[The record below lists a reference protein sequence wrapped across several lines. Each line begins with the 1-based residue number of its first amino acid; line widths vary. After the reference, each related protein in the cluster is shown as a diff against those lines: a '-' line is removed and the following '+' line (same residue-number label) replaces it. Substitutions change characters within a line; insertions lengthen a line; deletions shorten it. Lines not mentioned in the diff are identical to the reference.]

1 MKRRIGVN
9 SRADTAAAAICSPR
23 VLDIA
28 SSVRYFVTT
37 VQMSNRLTRWIMLSM
52 LLGVVVGCMCN
63 AMAGSERARIIAD
76 HFSMITD
83 IFLRMIKMII
93 GPLVFSTLVSGI
105 ASMQDTKAIGRIVL
119 KVLAWFFVASLVSL
133 SIGLLFVNC
142 IHPGTNVNLQVA
154 AGAAEVNSNALNWKA
169 FVTHIVPT
177 SIFDAMA
184 GNEIMQILVFSL
196 FFGIALARVT
206 SEAGRSIKRAID
218 GLMEVML
225 RITNTVMCFAPL
237 ATFAALA
244 VAITVRGVG
253 VVITYGRFIG
263 GFYLAL
269 LSLWALLFVAGYMVL
284 GRHIYGLLRCIRE
297 PMLLAFSTAS
307 SEAAYPK
314 LIERLQHVGIPR
326 RIVGFVLP
334 LGYSFN
340 LDGSM
345 VYQAFA
351 AVFIAQ
357 GFHVPMTLG
366 QQITM
371 LLVLMASSKGMAGVP
386 RGALLVV
393 AAISPMFGLPEAGVL
408 FLLGIDQFLDMGRA
422 ATNVLG
428 NSIATAVVARWENE
442 FRPDASD

>member
-1 MKRRIGVN
+1 
-9 SRADTAAAAICSPR
+9 
-23 VLDIA
+23 
-28 SSVRYFVTT
+28 
-37 VQMSNRLTRWIMLSM
+37 MLSM
-52 LLGVVVGCMCN
+52 LLGVVVGGVCN
-63 AMAGSERARIIAD
+63 IVAGSERARIIAD
-76 HFSMITD
+76 HLSVITD

-93 GPLVFSTLVSGI
+93 GPLVFSTLVSGV
-105 ASMQDTKAIGRIVL
+105 AGMQDSNALGRIAL
-119 KVLAWFFVASLVSL
+119 KMLAWFFIASLVSL

-142 IHPGTNVNLQVA
+142 IHPGAGVDLRVA
-154 AGAAEVNSNALNWKA
+154 AGAVEVNANALNWQT

-196 FFGIALARVT
+196 FFGIALAKVT
-206 SEAGRSIKRAID
+206 SESGRSIKRAID

-225 RITNTVMCFAPL
+225 RITNAVMCFAPL

-244 VAITVRGVG
+244 AAMMVKGVG
-253 VVITYGRFIG
+253 MMVTYGRFIG

-269 LSLWALLFVAGYMVL
+269 LSLWVLLFIAGYSVL
-284 GRHIYGLLRCIRE
+284 GRHIYSLVRYIRE
-297 PMLLAFSTAS
+297 PMLVAFSTAS

-314 LIERLQHVGIPR
+314 LIERLQHVGIPS

-351 AVFIAQ
+351 AVFVAQ
-357 GFHVPMTLG
+357 AFHVPMTLG
-366 QQITM
+366 QQVTM
-371 LLVLMASSKGMAGVP
+371 LLVLMVSSKGMAGVP

-408 FLLGIDQFLDMGRA
+408 FLLGIDQFLDMGRT

-442 FRPDASD
+442 FRPDALE

>member
-1 MKRRIGVN
+1 
-9 SRADTAAAAICSPR
+9 
-23 VLDIA
+23 
-28 SSVRYFVTT
+28 
-37 VQMSNRLTRWIMLSM
+37 MLSM
-52 LLGVVVGCMCN
+52 LLGVVVGGVCN
-63 AMAGSERARIIAD
+63 IVAGSERARIIAD
-76 HFSMITD
+76 HFSVITD

-93 GPLVFSTLVSGI
+93 GPLVFSTLVSGV
-105 ASMQDTKAIGRIVL
+105 AGMQDSNALGRIAL
-119 KVLAWFFVASLVSL
+119 KVLAWFFTASLVSL

-142 IHPGTNVNLQVA
+142 IHPGADVNMQAA
-154 AGAAEVNSNALNWKA
+154 AGAFEVNSNAFNWQT
-169 FVTHIVPT
+169 FVSHIVPT

-184 GNEIMQILVFSL
+184 GNEIIQILVFSL
-196 FFGIALARVT
+196 FFGIALAKVT
-206 SEAGRSIKRAID
+206 GESGRSIKRAID

-225 RITNTVMCFAPL
+225 RITNAVMCFAPL

-244 VAITVRGVG
+244 AAIMVKGVG
-253 VVITYGRFIG
+253 MVITYGRFIG

-269 LSLWALLFVAGYMVL
+269 LSLWALLFIAGYSLL
-284 GRHIYGLLRCIRE
+284 GRHMYRLLRCIRE
-297 PMLLAFSTAS
+297 PMLVAFSTAS

-351 AVFIAQ
+351 AVFVAQ
-357 GFHVPMTLG
+357 AFHVPMTLG
-366 QQITM
+366 QQVTM
-371 LLVLMASSKGMAGVP
+371 LLVLMVSSKGMAGVP

-408 FLLGIDQFLDMGRA
+408 FLLGIDQFLDMGRT

-442 FRPDASD
+442 FRPDALE

>member
-1 MKRRIGVN
+1 
-9 SRADTAAAAICSPR
+9 
-23 VLDIA
+23 
-28 SSVRYFVTT
+28 
-37 VQMSNRLTRWIMLSM
+37 
-52 LLGVVVGCMCN
+52 
-63 AMAGSERARIIAD
+63 
-76 HFSMITD
+76 
-83 IFLRMIKMII
+83 
-93 GPLVFSTLVSGI
+93 
-105 ASMQDTKAIGRIVL
+105 MQDSNALGRIAL
-119 KVLAWFFVASLVSL
+119 KVLAWFFIASFVAL

-142 IHPGTNVNLQVA
+142 IHPGADVNMQAA
-154 AGAAEVNSNALNWKA
+154 AGAVEVNSNALNWQT
-169 FVTHIVPT
+169 FVSHIVPT

-184 GNEIMQILVFSL
+184 GTEILLILVFSL
-196 FFGIALARVT
+196 FFGIALAKVT
-206 SEAGRSIKRAID
+206 GESGRSVKRAID

-225 RITNTVMCFAPL
+225 RITNAVMCFAPL

-244 VAITVRGVG
+244 AAIMVKGVG
-253 VVITYGRFIG
+253 MVVTYGRFIG

-269 LSLWALLFVAGYMVL
+269 LSLWALLFIAGYSVL
-284 GRHIYGLLRCIRE
+284 GRHMYRLVRCIRE
-297 PMLLAFSTAS
+297 PMLVAFSTAS

-351 AVFIAQ
+351 AVFVAQ
-357 GFHVPMTLG
+357 AFHVPMTLG
-366 QQITM
+366 QQVTM
-371 LLVLMASSKGMAGVP
+371 LLVLIVSSKGMAGVP

-408 FLLGIDQFLDMGRA
+408 LLLGIDQFLDMGRT

-442 FRPDASD
+442 FRPDALE

>member
-1 MKRRIGVN
+1 MR
-9 SRADTAAAAICSPR
+9 
-23 VLDIA
+23 
-28 SSVRYFVTT
+28 
-37 VQMSNRLTRWIMLSM
+37 NRLTRWILLSM
-52 LLGVVVGCMCN
+52 LLGVIVGCVCN
-63 AMAGSERARIIAD
+63 VMAGSERARIIAD
-76 HFSMITD
+76 HLSMITA

-105 ASMQDTKAIGRIVL
+105 AGMQDTKAIGRIVL
-119 KVLAWFFVASLVSL
+119 KVLAWFLVASLVSL

-142 IHPGTNVNLQVA
+142 IHPGAGVNLQMA
-154 AGAAEVNSNALNWKA
+154 AGAVEANSSALDWQA

-177 SIFDAMA
+177 SIFDSMA

-196 FFGIALARVT
+196 FFGVALSKVT
-206 SEAGRSIKRAID
+206 SESGRSIRRAID

-225 RITNTVMCFAPL
+225 CITNAVMCFAPL

-244 VAITVRGVG
+244 AAIMVKGVG
-253 VVITYGRFIG
+253 IMITYGRFIG

-269 LSLWALLFVAGYMVL
+269 FSLWALLFAVGYTVL
-284 GRHIYGLLRCIRE
+284 GRQMYRLARCIRE
-297 PMLLAFSTAS
+297 PMLVAFSTAS

-357 GFHVPMTLG
+357 AFHVPMTLG

-371 LLVLMASSKGMAGVP
+371 LLVLMISSKGMAGVP
-386 RGALLVV
+386 RGSLLVV
-393 AAISPMFGLPEAGVL
+393 AAISPMFGLPEAGML
-408 FLLGIDQFLDMGRA
+408 FLLGVDQFLDMGRT

-442 FRPDASD
+442 FRPDALD

>member
-1 MKRRIGVN
+1 M
-9 SRADTAAAAICSPR
+9 SADPWTLQ
-23 VLDIA
+23 VLDIL
-28 SSVRYFVTT
+28 SSIGYFAIT
-37 VQMSNRLTRWIMLSM
+37 VQMSNRLTRWIMLSI
-52 LLGVVVGCMCN
+52 LLGVVVGCVCN
-63 AMAGSERARIIAD
+63 TVAGSERARIIAD
-76 HFSMITD
+76 HLSTITD

-105 ASMQDTKAIGRIVL
+105 AGMRDTKAIGRIVL
-119 KVLAWFFVASLVSL
+119 KVLAWFLVASLVSL

-142 IHPGTNVNLQVA
+142 IQPGANVNLQVA
-154 AGAAEVNSNALNWKA
+154 AGAVEVNSSALNWQV
-169 FVTHIVPT
+169 FVTHMVPT

-196 FFGIALARVT
+196 FFGIGLSTVT
-206 SEAGRSIKRAID
+206 SESGHSIRRAID

-225 RITNTVMCFAPL
+225 RMTNVVMCFAPL

-244 VAITVRGVG
+244 SAIMVRGVG
-253 VVITYGRFIG
+253 IAITYGRFIG

-269 LSLWALLFVAGYMVL
+269 FSLWGLLFIAGYAVL
-284 GRHIYGLLRCIRE
+284 GRHVYVLVRCIRE
-297 PMLLAFSTAS
+297 PMLVSFSTAS

-357 GFHVPMTLG
+357 AFHIPMTLG

-371 LLVLMASSKGMAGVP
+371 LLVLMISSKGMASVP
-386 RGALLVV
+386 RGSLLVV

-408 FLLGIDQFLDMGRA
+408 FLLGIDQFLDMGRT

-428 NSIATAVVARWENE
+428 NSIATAVVAQWENE
-442 FRPDASD
+442 FRPNALD

>member
-1 MKRRIGVN
+1 
-9 SRADTAAAAICSPR
+9 
-23 VLDIA
+23 
-28 SSVRYFVTT
+28 
-37 VQMSNRLTRWIMLSM
+37 MLSM
-52 LLGVVVGCMCN
+52 LLGVVVGGVCN
-63 AMAGSERARIIAD
+63 IVAGSERARIIAD
-76 HFSMITD
+76 HLAVIPD

-93 GPLVFSTLVSGI
+93 GPLVFSTLVSGV
-105 ASMQDTKAIGRIVL
+105 AGMQNRNALGRIAL
-119 KVLAWFFVASLVSL
+119 KVLAWFFIASLVSL

-142 IHPGTNVNLQVA
+142 IHPGAGVDLQVT
-154 AGAAEVNSNALNWKA
+154 AGAVEVDANALNWRT
-169 FVTHIVPT
+169 FVSHIFPT

-184 GNEIMQILVFSL
+184 GNEILQILVFSL
-196 FFGIALARVT
+196 FFGIALTKVT
-206 SEAGRSIKRAID
+206 GASGRSIKRAID

-225 RITNTVMCFAPL
+225 RITNAVMCFAPL

-244 VAITVRGVG
+244 AAIMVKGVG
-253 VVITYGRFIG
+253 MVVTYGRFIG

-269 LSLWALLFVAGYMVL
+269 LSLWALLFIAGYSVL
-284 GRHIYGLLRCIRE
+284 GRHMYRLVRCIRE
-297 PMLLAFSTAS
+297 PMLVAFSTAS

-314 LIERLQHVGIPR
+314 LIERLQHAGIPR

-357 GFHVPMTLG
+357 AFHVPMTLG

-371 LLVLMASSKGMAGVP
+371 LLVLMISSKGMAGVP
-386 RGALLVV
+386 RGSLLVV
-393 AAISPMFGLPEAGVL
+393 AAISPMFGLPEAGML
-408 FLLGIDQFLDMGRA
+408 FLLGVDQFLDMGRT

-442 FRPDASD
+442 FRPDALE